1 MILFAIKKVEISFI
15 TENCLFY
22 MFSRQ
27 IKIRILIENIIKSF
41 LNGIILKARF
51 KTAKR
56 ITDARNGK
64 KNL

>member
-1 MILFAIKKVEISFI
+1 
-15 TENCLFY
+15 
-22 MFSRQ
+22 MFSRK

-64 KNL
+64 KSLKQKIEIQRLVL